1 VYVDPKEKIAIAD
14 GGCLIGD
21 IDKETSVY
29 NLAVPLGHVFD
40 TGMGLVLN
48 GGVGE

>member
-1 VYVDPKEKIAIAD
+1 VDPKQRVAIAD
-14 GGCLIGD
+14 GGCLICG
-21 IDKETSVY
+21 IGKETFVY
-29 NLAVPLGHVFD
+29 NLAVPQGHVFD